1 MRIARACEKT
11 EHLLNVFRGNITI
24 LAALLLL
31 VSCTVSVPEVG
42 PRPVDGPTEVGIS
55 INGGSGISM
64 EVKAAGSDGLS
75 TVWEDGDAISLWG
88 IRDNGTSVLTAQP
101 FTCYGLVDG
110 AAFFTSTLNAPMPEG
125 EYTYYLAYPAPVSY
139 SGLNAVFRIP
149 ARQDGKSGS
158 GEDIMVSAPVRHG
171 PLLPID
177 WEAAGHDGASF
188 TMNHLLHRLRFYT
201 EDSRFG
207 GEAVQKIVATFPRDV
222 AGLVN
227 VDLKNPEV
235 SSISAEGSRT
245 ITVDLEDP
253 VPVSGTGSRNYIIAS
268 IAPASF
274 TDGEGMQVRVY
285 TETKVADVTIPLQ
298 SRTFAAGHSTPV
310 RIIPQSV
317 GNHCKIYVNVLSNN
331 LGEKVDRITLSA
343 PEGCK
348 WGDNEGNTLVVT
360 PEGGIEDNYTFVL
373 EYDDEAAFRT
383 MSGKAIT
390 VTYDSEHVTI
400 SENLTVPDLSGKLS
414 TSLGLNVPYLLYEDF
429 STVPSFSSNDNYGT
443 SSAGS
448 KSAYSFLSGW
458 TGGRIGAEAG
468 KCIRIACRRETSV
481 DYHARVD
488 SAPLHG
494 TLKKPA
500 DILVEFDYGAN
511 NRYGGVPIIV
521 DGNVGQTCYIGY
533 VTSTSGYKSGDT
545 NGTFESGNSFY
556 VREYTGTYDNTPN
569 NDYYVIH
576 SAPAGGT
583 VRISWRT
590 EVEHQAGTTNTTAW
604 LYIDNV
610 KVKIA
615 SK

>member
-1 MRIARACEKT
+1 MPEIPSRPDGP
-11 EHLLNVFRGNITI
+11 V
-24 LAALLLL
+24 
-31 VSCTVSVPEVG
+31 EVG
-42 PRPVDGPTEVGIS
+42 FAI
-55 INGGSGISM
+55 GGG
-64 EVKAAGSDGLS
+64 AGVTVRTTAGDDGLS
-75 TVWEDGDAISLWG
+75 TEWEDGDAVSVWG

-101 FTCYGLVDG
+101 FTCYGLIDG
-110 AAFFTSTLNAPMPEG
+110 AAYFTSTLNAPMPEG

-139 SGLNAVFRIP
+139 SGLNAVFRVP
-149 ARQDGKSGS
+149 AEQDGKSGS

-177 WEAAGHDGASF
+177 WLAVSHDVASF
-188 TMNHLLHRLRFYT
+188 SMSHLLHRLRFYT
-201 EDSRFG
+201 EDPRLD
-207 GEAVQKIVATFPRDV
+207 GEQVQRIIATFPRNV

-235 SSISAEGSRT
+235 SSISAEGSNV
-245 ITVDLEDP
+245 ITVNAENP
-253 VPVSGTGSRNYIIAS
+253 VPVSGQGSRNYIIAS
-268 IAPASF
+268 IVPTSF
-274 TDGEGMQVRVY
+274 SDGESMQVRLY

-331 LGEKVDRITLSA
+331 LGEKVDQITMTA
-343 PEGCK
+343 PEGCR
-348 WGDNEGNTLVVT
+348 WGDNTGNTLIVT
-360 PEGGIEDNYTFVL
+360 PEGGIEDKYAFVL
-373 EYDDEAAFRT
+373 EYDDETAFRT

-400 SENLTVPDLSGKLS
+400 SESLTIPDLSGKLS
-414 TSLGLNVPYLLYEDF
+414 TSLSLNVPYLLYEDF
-429 STVPSFSSNDNYGT
+429 STVPSFSSNDAYGT

-458 TGGRIGAEAG
+458 TGGRVGAEAG

-488 SAPLHG
+488 SAPLRG
-494 TLKKPA
+494 TLKKLS
-500 DILVEFDYGAN
+500 DLSVEFDYGAN
-511 NRYGGVPIIV
+511 NQFGGVPIIV

-533 VTSTSGYKSGDT
+533 ITTTSGYKSGDT
-545 NGTFESGNSFY
+545 NGTFEDGNSFY
-556 VREYTGTYDNTPN
+556 VKEYTGTYDNTPN
-569 NDYYVIH
+569 YDKYVIH
-576 SAPAGGT
+576 NAPSGGT

-610 KVKIA
+610 KVKIS